1 VSRRAIGRIAA
12 IAVGV
17 VVVLL
22 IVAQLVL
29 PGIAAQRL
37 RDRLSQSGHVL
48 SVQVSAFPAIEL
60 LWHQADKV
68 VIRMQQYRSNPGH
81 LGSLLGE
88 AGNVGS
94 LDASATEFQSGLL
107 TLRDA
112 SLRKRGDQLTGTAEV
127 TEADLRSSLPILD
140 SVQPVASGGGQLT
153 LRGTA
158 SVLGVT
164 ASVDATVRAV
174 NGELVVQPDVPFGSL
189 ATLTV
194 FANPHLAVEDLAA
207 TPTADGF
214 TVSAT
219 GQLR

>member
-12 IAVGV
+12 IVVGV
-17 VVVLL
+17 VAVLL

-37 RDRLSQSGHVL
+37 RDRLSRSGQVL

-68 VIRMQQYRSNPGH
+68 VIRMRQYSSNPGH

-107 TLRDA
+107 TLRNA
-112 SLRKRGDQLTGTAEV
+112 SLRKRGDQLIGTAQV
-127 TEADLRSSLPILD
+127 TEADLRSVLPVLE

-158 SVLGVT
+158 TVLGVT
-164 ASVDATVRAV
+164 ASVDATVSAV
-174 NGELVVQPDVPFGSL
+174 NGQLVVQPDVPFGSL
-189 ATLTV
+189 ATVTV
-194 FANPHLAVEDLAA
+194 FANPHLAVENVAA
-207 TPTADGF
+207 TPTSGGF
-214 TVSAT
+214 TVWAT
-219 GQLR
+219 GRLQ